1 MTSVPP
7 SRSFAADLGDRP
19 EVVSEVNSYRD
30 VAALDRVWNRLE
42 SRRRRS
48 SGPRPWIQ
56 AVAAAALLCSGV
68 FVGMEFER
76 NRVGPS
82 PTATVASE
90 VIRTQNAP
98 TGRVTDPR
106 SSRVGPQRAKQ
117 IEETNEKRARRS
129 ERRVA
134 RLLPPDGL
142 TEAPQTEI
150 PAEVQAGIVEVVVDA
165 SPARPEWVLL
175 SERGEYAA
183 AFQRLDEAGG
193 FDGVLAN
200 GSSEELMALA
210 DVARFVGRQ
219 GRAIQALRA
228 VTDRF
233 QGDPNAPLAAMIIGN
248 LLSKAG
254 DAQGAAEAYALNR
267 RLSPGG
273 DFAEDAL
280 VREFDMAIADG
291 DLARVERLRAQY
303 EAEFPEGRHLSDM
316 RAEEA
321 RLLELSES
329 EATESEAG
337 TEISAPVEARSNKVR
352 SDAPTV
358 DDSSASAES
367 GSP

>member
-1 MTSVPP
+1 
-7 SRSFAADLGDRP
+7 LLP
-19 EVVSEVNSYRD
+19 E
-30 VAALDRVWNRLE
+30 E
-42 SRRRRS
+42 S
-48 SGPRPWIQ
+48 
-56 AVAAAALLCSGV
+56 
-68 FVGMEFER
+68 
-76 NRVGPS
+76 
-82 PTATVASE
+82 AS
-90 VIRTQNAP
+90 QLP
-98 TGRVTDPR
+98 
-106 SSRVGPQRAKQ
+106 
-117 IEETNEKRARRS
+117 EETS
-129 ERRVA
+129 
-134 RLLPPDGL
+134 
-142 TEAPQTEI
+142 TEVEAAI
-150 PAEVQAGIVEVVVDA
+150 AEIVEDT
-165 SPARPEWVLL
+165 SPVQPEWMLL

-291 DLARVERLRAQY
+291 DLAHVERLRAQY

-321 RLLELSES
+321 RLLELSELEAS
-329 EATESEAG
+329 ENPGNTEVLAPSEQHSDKG
-337 TEISAPVEARSNKVR
+337 NSEGPVVETPSIPSESPAP
-352 SDAPTV
+352 
-358 DDSSASAES
+358 
-367 GSP
+367 